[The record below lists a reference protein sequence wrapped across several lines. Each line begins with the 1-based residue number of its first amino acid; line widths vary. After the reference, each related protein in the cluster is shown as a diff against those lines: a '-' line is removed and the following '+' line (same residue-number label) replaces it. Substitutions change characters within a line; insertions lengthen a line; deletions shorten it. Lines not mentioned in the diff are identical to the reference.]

1 MAGTAKK
8 ATAKKKTTSK
18 TSASNSNV
26 PNNAAL
32 ITGASGGIGEALAY
46 EFAKDGSDLILVA
59 RSKDKLEKIAADL
72 AKKHGIVALAIPADL
87 SLPHAAQKLFNDV
100 QGRGIH
106 VDALVNNAG
115 IMEIGAFDEISTSRH
130 LELVQINVVALTEM
144 TTLFLS
150 PMIERCNGHI
160 LNVASIAAFQPI
172 PSLATYAATKSYVL
186 SLTESLSEELKSHGI
201 GVTALCPGMTDT
213 SMVADAKRKND
224 AAAKIPG
231 FMVSDVKDVAAE
243 GYAAMKKGEVIRV
256 PGIVNMAAA
265 VAGRASP
272 RWLVRAVSGAFGR
285 MAL

>member
-8 ATAKKKTTSK
+8 ATAKKKTTTKTNASSK
-18 TSASNSNV
+18 TL

-32 ITGASGGIGEALAY
+32 ITGASGGIGEALAR

-59 RSKDKLEKIAADL
+59 RSKDKLDKIAADL
-72 AKKHGIVALAIPADL
+72 AKKHGIAAIAIPTDL
-87 SLPHAAQKLFNDV
+87 SLPHAAQKLFDDV
-100 QGRGIH
+100 QERGIH

-115 IMEIGAFDEISTSRH
+115 IMELGAFDEISTARH
-130 LELVQINVVALTEM
+130 LELVQINVVAPTEM
-144 TTLFLS
+144 TSLFLS
-150 PMIERCNGHI
+150 PMIARGNGHI

-186 SLTESLSEELKSHGI
+186 SLTESLSEELKSQGI
-201 GVTALCPGMTDT
+201 SVTALCPGITDT
-213 SMVADAKRKND
+213 SMVADVKSKND

-231 FMVSDVKDVAAE
+231 FMVSDVEDVAAE
-243 GYAAMKKGEVIRV
+243 GYAALKKGEVIRV